1 MPLILS
7 VLKPFDE
14 LLPLENKLH
23 FKKSTSSKCTGM
35 AIFFDN
41 ILKNQSE
48 FVNIDTLLNKNI
60 SIVPFKPYFD
70 QFYKFSET
78 FSKLEYIIKNFDNL
92 NQATIQDQLI
102 NILTQTSSLIN
113 QFQAPSKNQ
122 INSQNLIKN
131 KIIDEQEIVGGQLD
145 ECKTVLSSEINIQD
159 LNDINNELNKPL
171 TSGLVNEE
179 KNANESFKSNESL
192 IKIESLYDQKFYL
205 GLLHIPSLM

>member
-7 VLKPFDE
+7 VLKPFDD
-14 LLPLENKLH
+14 LLSLENKLH

-35 AIFFDN
+35 AFFFDN

-122 INSQNLIKN
+122 INYKNLIKS
-131 KIIDEQEIVGGQLD
+131 KIIDEQEIVGQLD
-145 ECKTVLSSEINIQD
+145 DCKTVLSSEINIQD

-171 TSGLVNEE
+171 ISGLVNEE